1 MSAYDERL
9 AALRKALYALHGD
22 SRRLPLAT
30 YRVMVALGEAGE
42 PCSAYA
48 VARRA
53 CFMLEQGRVKLHE
66 ARQYG
71 VVDNRRVEGEGVVW
85 TLTERGRVEVDRL
98 LEAMGGMEC
107 TKATSTPQGG
117 CAEAGEDA
125 QAPSPAPVP
134 RKTPG
139 KTARKR
145 KRGA

>member
-85 TLTERGRVEVDRL
+85 TLTERGRVELDRL
-98 LEAMGGMEC
+98 LEAMGGGVGSNSAAD
-107 TKATSTPQGG
+107 TPGKAGV
-117 CAEAGEDA
+117 DA
-125 QAPSPAPVP
+125 RETSPAPAP
-134 RKTPG
+134 RKTPR

-145 KRGA
+145 KKEA

>member
-85 TLTERGRVEVDRL
+85 TLTERGRVELDRL
-98 LEAMGGMEC
+98 LEAMGGGVGS
-107 TKATSTPQGG
+107 KSAADTPDK
-117 CAEAGEDA
+117 AGEDA
-125 QAPSPAPVP
+125 MEPSPAPAP
-134 RKTPG
+134 RKTPR

-145 KRGA
+145 KKEA

>member
-30 YRVMVALGEAGE
+30 YRVLVALGEAGE

-85 TLTERGRVEVDRL
+85 TLTERGRVELDRL
-98 LEAMGGMEC
+98 LEAMGGGVGSNSAAD
-107 TKATSTPQGG
+107 TPDKAGVDVR
-117 CAEAGEDA
+117 E
-125 QAPSPAPVP
+125 PSPAPAPRKAP
-134 RKTPG
+134 RKT
-139 KTARKR
+139 ARRR

>member
-85 TLTERGRVEVDRL
+85 TLTERGRVELDRL
-98 LEAMGGMEC
+98 LEAMGGGVGSNS
-107 TKATSTPQGG
+107 AADTPDK
-117 CAEAGEDA
+117 AGEDA
-125 QAPSPAPVP
+125 REPSPAPAP
-134 RKTPG
+134 RKTPR

-145 KRGA
+145 KKEA

>member
-1 MSAYDERL
+1 MSAYDDRL
-9 AALRKALYALHGD
+9 AALRRALFALHGD

-30 YRVMVALGEAGE
+30 YRVLVALGEAGE

-85 TLTERGRVEVDRL
+85 TLTERGQEELARLMQAMGCALDPVEVP
-98 LEAMGGMEC
+98 AP
-107 TKATSTPQGG
+107 AP
-117 CAEAGEDA
+117 
-125 QAPSPAPVP
+125 APSEEKAPAP
-134 RKTPG
+134 K
-139 KTARKR
+139 KKARRR